1 MGRGVVRAGPAVAPT
16 TITGEEGTDNSK
28 TAPRVMEFNTPTRP
42 VIVSIPSTFNAVV
55 NVKINAAAAND
66 FDNDAD
72 DDGPGYF
79 TVAVGATVDVSLEGQ
94 VAIEKVSFVTNNAG
108 DDLDDVS
115 VVGWPA
121 GAS

>member
-1 MGRGVVRAGPAVAPT
+1 MGRGTVRAGAAVEPTVATFGADNNPA
-16 TITGEEGTDNSK
+16 G
-28 TAPRVMEFNTPTRP
+28 PRRVVFQTPARP
-42 VIVSIPSTFNAVV
+42 VIVSVPATFTASVRVKVNAV
-55 NVKINAAAAND
+55 ATND

-79 TVAVGATVDVSLEGQ
+79 TVVAGATVDVSLEGCIA
-94 VAIEKVSFVTNNAG
+94 VEAVSFITQDAG

>member
-1 MGRGVVRAGPAVAPT
+1 MGRGVVRAGPAVEPT
-16 TITGEEGTDNSK
+16 VTNDGTDNSQ
-28 TAPRVMEFNTPTRP
+28 TDPRVVEFDTPTRP
-42 VIVSIPSTFNAVV
+42 VIVSVPATFGASIK
-55 NVKINAAAAND
+55 VKINAAAAND

-79 TVAVGATVDVSLEGQ
+79 TVAAGATREVSLDGQ
-94 VAIEKVSFVTNNAG
+94 VAVQQVSFITQNAG